1 MTKNKQIEGEMN
13 VAADK
18 APQAKGSA
26 FGYKAFIVLLLL
38 SGLGVGGYYW
48 QTISQMQAEIDS
60 LKQSTA
66 ENVDNLSKRINKT
79 GQHFQDILYNLG
91 DSVDKNCDDKL
102 ARLKK
107 ELQNEMTQL
116 MFGAQAGADVK
127 AENGGENTS
136 AETTETSV
144 AAPQT
149 AEKVITIEREKTPQE
164 VLLAAGA
171 LIVMDMA
178 ENGLPIEYESEV
190 LQILADGNSQA
201 QKYADTAQKYA
212 TSGIKGRQMLIKE
225 YNALYAALNEE
236 PEKVQDTQAQ
246 EEIVPQKWQ
255 DKFWYWLK
263 KAVVQ
268 KKKVKKPEF
277 KAETDEVYELVN
289 AGKLREALLKMK
301 TDSKYNAVNSP
312 ALAAWQQQVEDYLA
326 FETAMKG
333 LIMNA
338 LANIRLKEMER

>member
-1 MTKNKQIEGEMN
+1 MTKNKQIDEEMN
-13 VAADK
+13 EAAAK
-18 APQAKGSA
+18 APKAKGGA

-38 SGLGVGGYYW
+38 GGIGVGGYYW
-48 QTISQMQAEIDS
+48 QTISQMQAEIDG
-60 LKQSTA
+60 LKLALA
-66 ENVDNLSKRINKT
+66 ENVDDMSSKINKT
-79 GQHFQDILYNLG
+79 GQRFEDILYNLG
-91 DSVDKNCDDKL
+91 DSVDKSCDDKL

-116 MFGAQAGADVK
+116 VFGAQNSEEIK
-127 AENGGENTS
+127 AENDGEN
-136 AETTETSV
+136 V
-144 AAPQT
+144 AADGAKASSAAAP
-149 AEKVITIEREKTPQE
+149 AVEKVITIEREKTPQE

-171 LIVMDMA
+171 IIVQDMA
-178 ENGLPIEYESEV
+178 ENGLPIEYETEV
-190 LQILADGNSQA
+190 LQILAEGNSQA
-201 QKYADTAQKYA
+201 QKYADIAQKYA
-212 TSGIKGRQMLIKE
+212 ASGIKGRQMLIKE
-225 YNALYAALNEE
+225 YNALYVALNDE
-236 PEKVQDTQAQ
+236 PEKVAETSAQ
-246 EEIVPQKWQ
+246 EEVPQKWQ
-255 DKFWYWLK
+255 DKLWYWLK

-301 TDSKYNAVNSP
+301 TDSKYNAVTS
-312 ALAAWQQQVEDYLA
+312 ATLGAWQQQAEDYLA

>member
-1 MTKNKQIEGEMN
+1 
-13 VAADK
+13 
-18 APQAKGSA
+18 
-26 FGYKAFIVLLLL
+26 LLL
-38 SGLGVGGYYW
+38 GGIGVGGYYW
-48 QTISQMQAEIDS
+48 QTISQMQAEIDG
-60 LKQSTA
+60 LKLAMA
-66 ENVDNLSKRINKT
+66 ENVDDMSSKINKT
-79 GQHFQDILYNLG
+79 GQRFEDILYNLG
-91 DSVDKNCDDKL
+91 DSVDKSCDDKL

-116 MFGAQAGADVK
+116 VFGAQNAEEIK
-127 AENGGENTS
+127 AENGGENETADGAKTS
-136 AETTETSV
+136 SA
-144 AAPQT
+144 AAP
-149 AEKVITIEREKTPQE
+149 AVEKVITIEREKTPQE

-171 LIVMDMA
+171 IIVQDMA

-190 LQILADGNSQA
+190 LQILAEGNSQA

-225 YNALYAALNEE
+225 YNALYAALNDE
-236 PEKVQDTQAQ
+236 PEKVAETSAQ
-246 EEIVPQKWQ
+246 EEVPQKWQ

-312 ALAAWQQQVEDYLA
+312 ILVAWQQQVEDYLA